1 MRKDLTRRQF
11 VKAGVGAVVPTL
23 LSCTSRV
30 RISHPGTVRLGVVG
44 VGYRGRDH
52 IRIALSL
59 GGVEVTAVADINAVN
74 LAHARRI
81 VEQRQ
86 GKSPK
91 AYSAGPQ
98 DYRNLVLQSDLDA
111 VITAAPWALHT
122 PVSVAAMKAGK
133 YAATEV
139 PAAVT
144 LEECWELVKTSETTG
159 VPCMMLENVCYF
171 RDMLLI
177 LNMVRQGVLG
187 ELIHCEGGYQHDIR
201 EAGTGYKFDEEGW
214 LTWRGRHAACR
225 DGNLY
230 PTHPIGPIAQY
241 LNINRGDQFSHL
253 VSMSSK
259 SRGLNNWIRKKHG
272 PDHENARRQF
282 ALGDI
287 NTTLIK
293 TRAGCTITLYH
304 DTQLP
309 RPYDLIFRIQG
320 TEGIY
325 MKTLD
330 SIYIEDVSPRGHRWE
345 SIENYRNRYEHPLWK
360 ALEDKATSYGHGGS
374 DYITLHQ
381 FVKAV
386 RERTETPQ
394 DVYDAASWSAI
405 SALSEASVVQG
416 SAPVDFPDFTREKWQ
431 TRPPIGI
438 ESA

>member
-1 MRKDLTRRQF
+1 MSSDLTRRQ
-11 VKAGVGAVVPTL
+11 VIKAGVGAMAL
-23 LSCTSRV
+23 AAGCTSRV
-30 RISHPGTVRLGVVG
+30 RVSAPKTVRLGVVG

-52 IRIALSL
+52 IRTALSL
-59 GGVEVTAVADINAVN
+59 GGVEINAVADINVVN
-74 LAHARRI
+74 LAQAQRI
-81 VEQRQ
+81 VEQSQ
-86 GKSPK
+86 GKCPK
-91 AYSAGPQ
+91 GYSAGPE
-98 DYRNLVLQSDLDA
+98 DYRNLVLQPDLDA
-111 VITAAPWALHT
+111 VITAAPWGLHA
-122 PVSVAAMKAGK
+122 PASVSAMKAGK

-139 PAAVT
+139 PAALT
-144 LEECWELVKTSETTG
+144 LEECWELIDTSEATG
-159 VPCMMLENVCYF
+159 MPCMMLENVCYF

-177 LNMVRQGVLG
+177 LNIVRKGLLG
-187 ELIHCEGGYQHDIR
+187 ELIHCEAGYQHDIR
-201 EAGTGYKFDEEGW
+201 EAGTGFKFDEEGR
-214 LTWRGRHAACR
+214 LTWRGRHAARR

-241 LNINRGDQFSHL
+241 LNINRGDQFSYL

-259 SRGLNNWIRKKHG
+259 SLGLNNWIRKKHG
-272 PDHENARRQF
+272 PDHENSRRQF

-293 TRAGCTITLYH
+293 THKGCTIVLYH

-309 RPYDLIFRIQG
+309 RPYDLIFRVQG
-320 TEGIY
+320 VEGIY

-345 SIENYRNRYEHPLWK
+345 TIENYRSRYEHPLWK
-360 ALEDKATSYGHGGS
+360 ALEKAATSHGHGGA

-386 RERTETPQ
+386 RERTQTPQ

-405 SALSEASVVQG
+405 SALSEASVAQR
-416 SAPVDFPDFTREKWQ
+416 SAAIDFPDFTRGKWQ